1 MYILRGRLLNK
12 AYELL
17 KEEKLEGV
25 DSLGFIFEHKKTK
38 ARICYISNDDTNKVF
53 YVGFRTPPKDST
65 GVAHIVEHTVL
76 CGSDKYPVK
85 DPFVELVKG
94 SLNTFLNA
102 MTYPDK
108 TVYPIASTNDTDYM
122 NLIDVYMDAVFHPN
136 IYKYR
141 EIFEQEGWHYEM
153 ENEDSDLT
161 INGVVYNEM
170 KGAYSS
176 PDDVLNRQ
184 ILNSLFPDTTYAIE
198 SGGDPKVIP
207 NLTYEDFLAF
217 HSKYYH
223 PSNSYIYIYGDV
235 DIDEMLEYLDTK
247 YLRYY
252 DYLEVDSE
260 INLQKPFDKPVEV
273 TVDYPIASDQ
283 ETRNNAYLSYNICIG
298 DVLDQNMYRAFDIL
312 NYALVSAPGAPLYQ
326 ALIDAN
332 IAEDVECSLE
342 SSQRQMYFSIVARGT
357 NEEDKDR
364 FVQIIEDTLRSQ
376 VKNGIDKKTLFAAIN
391 GEQFRARELDFGS
404 APKGLIIGLQLLDSW
419 LYDKNQPFLHL
430 HAVEVLDKIK
440 SRVENGLFDYITDV
454 YLLSNNHKSIVT
466 LRPKQGLATKDEEE
480 LKNKLAAKK
489 ESMSQEEIA
498 ELVKHT
504 AYLKEYQQTPSSK
517 EDLAKVPLLS
527 RYDLT
532 REARPIDLAAHD
544 EEGTTILH
552 HKLSTNGIHYF
563 NLVFDISDITLSDI
577 PYVSMLERFIGLMD
591 TEHYSYT
598 DFTNE
603 MFLHTGGITT
613 TTAVHDVYGYPDKYK
628 ITFEVRSKF
637 IYEEADA
644 NKDLVIELLCHTL
657 FTDEKRLK
665 ELIIAE
671 KSHMESILS
680 SRGNQVA
687 ATRAR
692 SGFSK
697 RAKIAEAGNGLG
709 FYRFL
714 VDLEENYDSKKKE
727 VISKLNRMCETIFA
741 VDRLLVS
748 STGKTEVLSQAR
760 RLVNEIKPA
769 LSQHHMDFDG
779 DDSFTPHQI
788 KDALKDAS
796 QIDYVAMA
804 GDFVKAGFKYDG
816 TYRLLNTILGYDYFW
831 IKVRV
836 QGGAYGCNMNSSRQ
850 GDMVF
855 VSYRDPNLAE
865 TLKVFQETGNYLRNF
880 KADDRDMTKY
890 IIGTISSMD
899 TPLTPSQRGL
909 RGLNCY
915 LSEITYDVLQET
927 RNQVLDATVE
937 DIRALA
943 EPVEAAMSQGNICVV
958 GNESM
963 IEARKDLFN
972 NIENLY

>member
-1 MYILRGRLLNK
+1 MNK
-12 AYELL
+12 AYELI
-17 KEEKLEGV
+17 KEEKLEGL

-38 ARICYISNDDTNKVF
+38 ARICFISNDDVNKVF

-76 CGSDKYPVK
+76 CGSEKYPVK

-102 MTYPDK
+102 ITYPDK
-108 TVYPIASTNDTDYM
+108 TVYPIASTNDNDYM

-153 ENEDSDLT
+153 EDEDSDLT

-207 NLTYEDFLAF
+207 SLTYEDFLAF

-235 DIDEMLEYLDTK
+235 DIDDLLEYLDTK

-260 INLQKPFDKPVEV
+260 IQMQKPFDKPVEI
-273 TVDYPIASDQ
+273 TLDYSIAADQ
-283 ETRNNAYLSYNICIG
+283 DPENNTYLSYNVCIG
-298 DVLDQNMYRAFDIL
+298 DVLDPNMYRAFDIL

-332 IAEDVECSLE
+332 IAEDVECSFE
-342 SSQRQMYFSIVARGT
+342 SSQRQMFFSIVARGA

-364 FVQIIEDTLRSQ
+364 FVEIIETTLE
-376 VKNGIDKKTLFAAIN
+376 KEIKKGIDKKTLFAAIN

-419 LYDKNQPFLHL
+419 LYDKSRPFLHL
-430 HAVEVLDKIK
+430 HSIEVLEKIK
-440 SRVENGLFDYITDV
+440 SRVENGLFDYIADV

-466 LRPKQGLATKDEEE
+466 LRPKQGLTGADDEE
-480 LKNKLAAKK
+480 LRRHLADVKSKLSK
-489 ESMSQEEIA
+489 EEIK
-498 ELVKHT
+498 EIVEHT
-504 AYLKEYQQTPSSK
+504 AYLKEYQETPSPK
-517 EDLAKVPLLS
+517 KDLEKIPMLS
-527 RYDLT
+527 RLDLK
-532 REARPIDLAAHD
+532 REARPIDLSVHD
-544 EEGTTILH
+544 EDGTTLLH
-552 HKLSTNGIHYF
+552 HKVSTNGIHYF
-563 NLVFDISDITLSDI
+563 NMVFDISDISAEWL

-591 TEHYSYT
+591 TEHYTYT

-603 MFLHTGGITT
+603 MYLHTGGISTN
-613 TTAVHDVYGYPDKYK
+613 TAIYEVFDSPDECRV
-628 ITFEVRSKF
+628 TFEVRSKF
-637 IYEEADA
+637 IYDEADA
-644 NKDLVIELLCHTL
+644 AKDLALEMILHSD
-657 FTDEKRLK
+657 FSDEKRLK
-665 ELIIAE
+665 ELITAE
-671 KSHMESILS
+671 KSHMESNIS
-680 SRGNQVA
+680 SRGNMIA

-692 SGFSK
+692 CGFSK
-697 RAKIAEAGNGLG
+697 KAAISEAGSGIS

-714 VDLEENYDSKKKE
+714 VDLEANFDSRKEE
-727 VISKLNRMCETIFA
+727 VISKLNLLTKYIFSKS
-741 VDRLLVS
+741 RLIVS
-748 STGKTEVLSQAR
+748 STGKTEVLSQAK
-760 RLVNEIKPA
+760 RLAAEIKPL
-769 LSQHHMDFDG
+769 LSEERYDFG
-779 DDSFTPHQI
+779 GFKFEEHEV
-788 KDALKDAS
+788 KEALKDAS
-796 QIDYVAMA
+796 QIQYVAMA
-804 GDFVKAGFKYDG
+804 GDFRKAGFEYNGAFKI
-816 TYRLLNTILGYDYFW
+816 LNTILGYDYFW

-850 GDMVF
+850 GDLVF
-855 VSYRDPNLAE
+855 VSYRDPNLTE
-865 TLKVFQETGNYLRNF
+865 TLKVFEETGDYLRNF
-880 KADDRDMTKY
+880 TADDRDMTKY
-890 IIGTISSMD
+890 IIGTVSGMD

-915 LSEITYDVLQET
+915 MSGTTYENLQKV
-927 RNQVLDATVE
+927 RNEVLDATVE

-943 EPVEAAMSQGNICVV
+943 APIDAAVAQRYICVV
-958 GNESM
+958 GNENV
-963 IEARKDLFN
+963 IEANKDIFK
-972 NIENLY
+972 NIESLY

>member
-1 MYILRGRLLNK
+1 MNK
-12 AYELL
+12 SYELL
-17 KEEKLEGV
+17 KEEKLEGL

-38 ARICYISNDDTNKVF
+38 ARVCFISNDDTNKVF
-53 YVGFRTPPKDST
+53 YIGFRTPPKDST

-108 TVYPIASTNDTDYM
+108 TVYPIASTNDIDYM

-153 ENEDSDLT
+153 EDADSDLT

-176 PDDVLNRQ
+176 PDDVLSRQ

-207 NLTYEDFLAF
+207 TLSYEDFLAF

-235 DIDEMLEYLDTK
+235 DIDDLLTYLDTK

-260 INLQKPFDKPVEV
+260 INFQKPFEAPVEK
-273 TVDYPIASDQ
+273 TIEYPVGAQQST
-283 ETRNNAYLSYNICIG
+283 ENSTYLSYNVCIG
-298 DVLDQNMYRAFDIL
+298 DVLDPDMYRAFDIL
-312 NYALVSAPGAPLYQ
+312 NYALVSAPGAPLYE
-326 ALIDAN
+326 ALIEAD
-332 IAEDVECSLE
+332 IAEDVECSFE
-342 SSQRQMYFSIVARGT
+342 SSQRQMYFSIVARGA
-357 NEEDKDR
+357 NEEDRDR
-364 FVQIIEDTLRSQ
+364 FVHIIEDTLRTQ
-376 VKNGIDKKTLFAAIN
+376 IEKGIDKKTLYAAIN

-419 LYDKNQPFLHL
+419 LYDKNRPFLHL

-440 SRVENGLFDYITDV
+440 SRVDKCLFDDIADK

-466 LRPKQGLATKDEEE
+466 LKPKQGLTAADDER
-480 LKNKLAAKK
+480 LKNELAKK
-489 ESMSQEEIA
+489 KAGMSEDEIRNIV
-498 ELVKHT
+498 EHT

-517 EDLAKVPLLS
+517 EDLAKIPMLS
-527 RYDLT
+527 RSDLT
-532 REARPIDLAAHD
+532 REARPIDLEIY
-544 EEGTTILH
+544 EEDGTTILH
-552 HKLSTNGIHYF
+552 HKVSTNGIHYF
-563 NLVFDISDITLSDI
+563 NMVFDISDVTLDWV
-577 PYVSMLERFIGLMD
+577 PYISLLERFLGLMN
-591 TEHYSYT
+591 TAHYSYT
-598 DFTNE
+598 DLTNE

-613 TTAVHDVYGYPDKYK
+613 STSVQEVFGTKDSIKM
-628 ITFEVRSKF
+628 TFEVRSKF

-644 NKDLVIELLCHTL
+644 AKDLALEMILHTD
-657 FTDEKRLK
+657 FSDEKRLR

-671 KSHMESILS
+671 KSHLESLLNA
-680 SRGNQVA
+680 RGNQVA

-692 SGFSK
+692 CGFSRK
-697 RAKIAEAGNGLG
+697 ANISERANGVS

-714 VDLEENYDSKKKE
+714 VELENDFDNQKDEIIYRLN
-727 VISKLNRMCETIFA
+727 KLCEMIFTK
-741 VDRLLVS
+741 DRLLIS
-748 STGKTEVLSQAR
+748 STGKSEVLSQSR
-760 RLVNEIKPA
+760 RLVQDILQKLYEKGEGFGTEPAFEIHPVKE
-769 LSQHHMDFDG
+769 
-779 DDSFTPHQI
+779 
-788 KDALKDAS
+788 ALKDAS
-796 QIDYVAMA
+796 QIQYVAMA
-804 GDFVKAGFKYDG
+804 GDFAAAGYEYNG
-816 TYRLLNTILGYDYFW
+816 AYRILNTILGYDYFW

-836 QGGAYGCNMNSSRQ
+836 QGGAYGCNMNASRQ
-850 GDMVF
+850 GDLVF
-855 VSYRDPNLAE
+855 VSYRDPNLSE
-865 TLKVFQETGNYLRNF
+865 TLKVFEQTGDYLRSF
-880 KADDRDMTKY
+880 DPDDRDMTKY
-890 IIGTISSMD
+890 IIGTISAMD

-909 RGLNCY
+909 RGLGSY
-915 LSEITYDVLQET
+915 LTGITYEDLQKT
-927 RNQVLDATVE
+927 RDQVLDAKVE

-943 EPVEAAMSQGNICVV
+943 DPVDSAISQRYICVV
-958 GNESM
+958 GNESV
-963 IEARKDLFN
+963 IEENASIFDVVD
-972 NIENLY
+972 NLY

>member
-1 MYILRGRLLNK
+1 MNK

-17 KEEKLEGV
+17 KEEKLEGL

-38 ARICYISNDDTNKVF
+38 ARICFISNDDDNKVF

-102 MTYPDK
+102 ITYPDK
-108 TVYPIASTNDTDYM
+108 TVYPIASTNDNDYM

-153 ENEDSDLT
+153 EDENSDLT

-198 SGGDPKVIP
+198 SGGDPKEIP

-223 PSNSYIYIYGDV
+223 PSNSYIYIYGNV
-235 DIDEMLEYLDTK
+235 DIDDLLEYLDTK

-260 INLQKPFDKPVEV
+260 IKMQKPFDKPVEK
-273 TVDYPIASDQ
+273 TIDYSIAEDQ
-283 ETRNNAYLSYNICIG
+283 EIENNAYLSYNVCIG
-298 DVLDQNMYRAFDIL
+298 DVLDPNMYRAFDIL

-332 IAEDVECSLE
+332 IAEDVECSFE
-342 SSQRQMYFSIVARGT
+342 SSQRQMFFSIVARGA

-364 FVQIIEDTLRSQ
+364 FVEIIETTLE
-376 VKNGIDKKTLFAAIN
+376 KEIKKGIDKKTLFASIN

-430 HAVEVLDKIK
+430 HSVEILEKIK
-440 SRVENGLFDYITDV
+440 SRVENGLFDYIADV

-466 LRPKQGLATKDEEE
+466 LRPKQGLTGSDDEELRKHLAE
-480 LKNKLAAKK
+480 VKSKLSK
-489 ESMSQEEIA
+489 EEIK
-498 ELVKHT
+498 EIVEHT
-504 AYLKEYQQTPSSK
+504 AYLKEYQETPSPK
-517 EDLAKVPLLS
+517 KDLEKIPMLS
-527 RYDLT
+527 RLDLK
-532 REARPIDLAAHD
+532 REARPIDLSVHD
-544 EEGTTILH
+544 EDGTTLLH
-552 HKLSTNGIHYF
+552 HKVSTNGIHYF
-563 NLVFDISDITLSDI
+563 NMVFDISDVSAEWL

-591 TEHYSYT
+591 TEHYTYT

-603 MFLHTGGITT
+603 MYLHTGGISTN
-613 TTAVHDVYGYPDKYK
+613 TAIYEVFDSPDECRV
-628 ITFEVRSKF
+628 TFEVRSKF
-637 IYEEADA
+637 IYDEADA
-644 NKDLVIELLCHTL
+644 AKDLAMEMILHSD
-657 FTDEKRLK
+657 FSDEKRLK
-665 ELIIAE
+665 ELITAE
-671 KSHMESILS
+671 KSHMESNIS
-680 SRGNQVA
+680 SRGNMIA

-692 SGFSK
+692 CGFSK
-697 RAKIAEAGNGLG
+697 KAAISEAGSGIT

-714 VDLEENYDSKKKE
+714 VDLEENFDSRKEE
-727 VISKLNRMCETIFA
+727 VISKLNLLTKYIFSKS
-741 VDRLLVS
+741 RLIVS
-748 STGKTEVLSQAR
+748 STGKAEVLSQAK
-760 RLVNEIKPA
+760 RLAAEIKPL
-769 LSQHHMDFDG
+769 LSEERYDFG
-779 DDSFTPHQI
+779 GFKFEEHEV
-788 KDALKDAS
+788 KEALKDAS
-796 QIDYVAMA
+796 QIQYVAMA
-804 GDFVKAGFKYDG
+804 GDFRKAGYEYNGAFKI
-816 TYRLLNTILGYDYFW
+816 LNTILGYDYFW

-850 GDMVF
+850 GDLVF
-855 VSYRDPNLAE
+855 VSYRDPNLTE
-865 TLKVFQETGNYLRNF
+865 TLKVFEETGDYLRNF
-880 KADDRDMTKY
+880 TADDRDMTKY
-890 IIGTISSMD
+890 IIGTVSGMD

-915 LSEITYDVLQET
+915 MSGTTYENLQKV
-927 RNQVLDATVE
+927 RNEVLDATVE

-943 EPVEAAMSQGNICVV
+943 APIDAAVAQRYICVV
-958 GNESM
+958 GNENV
-963 IEARKDLFN
+963 IEDNKEIFKE
-972 NIENLY
+972 ISSLY

>member
-1 MYILRGRLLNK
+1 MNK

-17 KEEKLEGV
+17 KEEKLEGL

-38 ARICYISNDDTNKVF
+38 ARICFISNDDTNKVF
-53 YVGFRTPPKDST
+53 YIGFRTPPKDST

-108 TVYPIASTNDTDYM
+108 TVYPIASTNDADYM

-153 ENEDSDLT
+153 ESPESDLT

-176 PDDVLNRQ
+176 PDDVLSRQ
-184 ILNSLFPDTTYAIE
+184 ILNSLFPETTYAIE

-207 NLTYEDFLAF
+207 TLTYEDFLEF

-223 PSNSYIYIYGDV
+223 PSNSYIYVYGDV
-235 DIDEMLEYLDTK
+235 DIDDILEYLDTK
-247 YLRYY
+247 YLRHY

-260 INLQKPFDKPVEV
+260 IAMQKPFDKPVEV
-273 TVDYPIASDQ
+273 TIDYPIGADQ
-283 ETRNNAYLSYNICIG
+283 DVKNNAYLSYNVCIG
-298 DVLDQNMYRAFDIL
+298 DVLDPNMYRAFDIL
-312 NYALVSAPGAPLYQ
+312 NYALVSAPGAPLYK

-332 IAEDVECSLE
+332 IAEDVECSFE
-342 SSQRQMYFSIVARGT
+342 SSQRQMYFSIVARGA
-357 NEEDKDR
+357 NEADKDR
-364 FVQIIEDTLRSQ
+364 FVNIIESTL
-376 VKNGIDKKTLFAAIN
+376 KAEIEKGIDKKTLFAAIN

-419 LYDKNQPFLHL
+419 LYDKNRPFLHL
-430 HAVEVLDKIK
+430 HAVDVLDKIK
-440 SRVENGLFDYITDV
+440 TRVNNGLFDYIADV

-466 LRPKQGLATKDEEE
+466 LRPKQGLTSLDDEN
-480 LKNKLAAKK
+480 LRKRLAAKK
-489 ESMSQEEIA
+489 ASLSKEEI
-498 ELVKHT
+498 EKLVEHT

-517 EDLAKVPLLS
+517 EDLAKIPMLT
-527 RYDLT
+527 RFDLT
-532 REARPIDLAAHD
+532 REARPIDLCEYN

-552 HKLSTNGIHYF
+552 HKVSTNGIHYF
-563 NLVFDISDITLSDI
+563 NMVFDISDIPLSEV
-577 PYVSMLERFIGLMD
+577 PYVSLLERILGLLD
-591 TEHYSYT
+591 TKNYSYA

-603 MFLHTGGITT
+603 MYLHTGGITT
-613 TTAVHDVYGYPDKYK
+613 TTAVHEVLGSHDKCR

-637 IYEEADA
+637 IYEEADNGCQLA
-644 NKDLVIELLCHTL
+644 LEMICNTK
-657 FTDEKRLK
+657 FSDEKRLK
-665 ELIIAE
+665 ELITAE
-671 KSHMESILS
+671 KSHMEYILNA
-680 SRGNQVA
+680 RGNQVA

-692 SGFSK
+692 CGFSRK
-697 RAKIAEAGNGLG
+697 ANIADMGSGLR

-714 VDLEENYDSKKKE
+714 VDLEENFDTKKDE
-727 VISKLNRMCETIFA
+727 IISKLNKLCKIIFSK
-741 VDRLLVS
+741 DRLIIS
-748 STGKTEVLSQAR
+748 STGKTEVLNQAR
-760 RLVNEIKPA
+760 RLVNELRPK
-769 LSQHHMDFDG
+769 LSQERLSFEG
-779 DDSFTPHQI
+779 QDSFKPHSV
-788 KDALKDAS
+788 KEALKDAS
-796 QIDYVAMA
+796 QIQYVAMA
-804 GDFVKAGFKYDG
+804 GDFVEAGFKYNG
-816 TYRLLNTILGYDYFW
+816 TYKLLNTILGYDYFW

-865 TLKVFQETGNYLRNF
+865 TLKVFKETGDYLRSF
-880 KADDRDMTKY
+880 SVDDRDMTKY

-915 LSEITYDVLQET
+915 LAGITYEDLQHI
-927 RNQVLDATVE
+927 RNEVLDATVE

-943 EPVEAAMSQGNICVV
+943 DPVDAAMKQQYICVV
-958 GNESM
+958 GNESVV
-963 IEARKDLFN
+963 EANKEIFD
-972 NIENLY
+972 NIESLY